1 MAKTA
6 EKDGRTATLVI
17 VACIV
22 LIAALLII
30 YALPDSRVKNVQV
43 SYLGSAREKAVNLGL
58 TDADFVRRSGVTGQK
73 IGNRSEW
80 EKQAQRNI
88 ASMGYFKLDG
98 IRVSGTSANLVISV
112 RTPLVTVST
121 AGKYVTLDEDKY
133 VLSISDVLT
142 GAEPIKVYGA
152 ELRYPAQGEITTGVT
167 SKLDDAIEIAK
178 IIRDNGLTGVF
189 TDISMLDNQEVRLS
203 TYKGVPVKINL
214 RFDVAT
220 SLDIAK
226 SMLDKGVNDGSIEVA
241 GENGYHKPAPDDFQS
256 TKGM

>member
-1 MAKTA
+1 
-6 EKDGRTATLVI
+6 
-17 VACIV
+17 
-22 LIAALLII
+22 
-30 YALPDSRVKNVQV
+30 
-43 SYLGSAREKAVNLGL
+43 
-58 TDADFVRRSGVTGQK
+58 
-73 IGNRSEW
+73 
-80 EKQAQRNI
+80 I

-98 IRVSGTSANLVISV
+98 IRVNGTSANLVISV

-133 VLSISDVLT
+133 VLRISDVLT